1 MAVAEQGVGER
12 AQREDVDRD
21 RVVAVAG
28 HDFRRGVDGRARVV
42 DHPRLLAQVH
52 GHAGVGGA
60 VLAGDAALPVA
71 QHRAPPALGVV
82 VQLDGPRTQRAVVD
96 VATVRIRHGFGN
108 RTDQLQPLA
117 ETRGGGGGIEQVVQA
132 LGFGVEV
139 VDQGRA
145 DVAFGELQGAED
157 GVVADIAQ
165 QRVFAGG
172 DVLALALF
180 GLGRAL
186 GVGED
191 ADALMVAGHAL
202 VGGLPVLVAVVLG
215 DQAGEP
221 VVAHGGGAGTPAQP
235 EFLHRAAQCALAVA
249 ADAGAAFGLGGP
261 ALDDVDDAVRATVAG
276 VWAQVDV
283 LGGDLVQR
291 QFAVRFGQEHDG
303 LDIWHLALVE
313 GPLPAQQ
320 RLELA
325 RLAVGQQQRVLLIA
339 FAAAGRAHQPAVL
352 VAADVA
358 GPVLD
363 LDQVDAVAGDHQR
376 VDFIDAAV
384 FGDELEVGP
393 GAKRRGFGQVL
404 TQQVQGLLLMRIV
417 GWVDGV
423 PAAGLGGHVLASWL
437 LRRIWL
443 RCDPVGHVL
452 HQILNPAIKV
462 RAQAIQR
469 IRAHVGA
476 PVEHA
481 RQGDT
486 ADARG
491 LGDFAQGDAPALL
504 ELLGGDALLELEP
517 EH

>member
-1 MAVAEQGVGER
+1 M
-12 AQREDVDRD
+12 
-21 RVVAVAG
+21 
-28 HDFRRGVDGRARVV
+28 
-42 DHPRLLAQVH
+42 
-52 GHAGVGGA
+52 
-60 VLAGDAALPVA
+60 
-71 QHRAPPALGVV
+71 
-82 VQLDGPRTQRAVVD
+82 
-96 VATVRIRHGFGN
+96 
-108 RTDQLQPLA
+108 
-117 ETRGGGGGIEQVVQA
+117 VQA

-384 FGDELEVGP
+384 FGDELEVRP
-393 GAKRRGFGQVL
+393 SAERRGFGQVL
-404 TQQVQGLLLMRIV
+404 AQQIQGLLFVRMGR
-417 GWVDGV
+417 WMYDV
-423 PAAGLGGHVLASWL
+423 PAAVPCGHALASL
-437 LRRIWL
+437 LRRGARLGGGIVGDVFNQVF
-443 RCDPVGHVL
+443 DPAVEVG
-452 HQILNPAIKV
+452 
-462 RAQAIQR
+462 AQAIKR
-469 IRAHVGA
+469 VRAHVGA
-476 PVEHA
+476 AVEHA
-481 RQGDT
+481 RE
-486 ADARG
+486 
-491 LGDFAQGDAPALL
+491 GDATDA
-504 ELLGGDALLELEP
+504 GGIGKLFGKRNILPIETWHAHIDGDQPVRMVLCRQDAGGATARLVARCTQP
-517 EH
+517 GADRRFG